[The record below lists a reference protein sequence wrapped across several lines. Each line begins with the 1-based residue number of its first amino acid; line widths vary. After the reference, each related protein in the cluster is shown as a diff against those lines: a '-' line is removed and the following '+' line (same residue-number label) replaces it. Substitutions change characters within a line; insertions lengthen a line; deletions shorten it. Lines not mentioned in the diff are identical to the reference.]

1 MTQPN
6 HLRIHQFAALQP
18 GPRFLVTGAV
28 HGNEAHGTKAIAEII
43 RQLDA
48 GELTLLRG
56 TLTFV
61 PVVNPLA
68 HQLNRREGERNLNR
82 NLRPPVV
89 PQDYEDRIARV
100 LCPLLSQHD
109 GLLDLHS
116 FQGNGPAFAMIGP
129 RNNTG
134 ALEPFAQEATESALA
149 ARLGVGRI
157 VEGWLSTYALGLKR
171 RQQRDHDGSRRAA
184 LISDPH
190 YGVGTTEYMR
200 STGGWAITLECG
212 QHLDPNGP
220 EVARLAILRALV
232 FLGMLDESAVEP
244 HRPTQAPELLQL
256 YDVIDREDMG
266 DTFERDWASFDA
278 IEQGQR
284 IGTRATGEPVLA
296 PSSGRIVF
304 PSTKSQPGTE
314 WFYLARASD
323 RKLG

>member
-1 MTQPN
+1 MSQPN